1 MRRFKKALATIGVV
15 SILVTSSISG
25 IFAMEGIVYEKQS
38 REMISSGVTHKHVLR
53 FGKDGWLNAN
63 VVYIDLDNSGMNL
76 DILQSATGIATKETL
91 STMVNRDQ
99 NVVAAI
105 NADFFYLT
113 TPDSPMGAMIKDGV
127 MISSPIFVE
136 NFATLSVNKNN
147 EAYADYLK
155 YEINVSTDKGNNIP
169 VTTINKYTHE
179 YQSIMLIDSNWG
191 ASTPGYNPKHYDM
204 VEIVVIGDLVTEVRR
219 QQPSIA
225 IPENGYVLLAS
236 QDNAKILY
244 DNINVGDRLKVN
256 TKISPFLLEDI
267 KLAIGGGT
275 VLVKN
280 GQPFTFTQSITG
292 NHPRT
297 AVGITKDRKQLILV
311 TVDGRHSSFVGVDGR
326 RLVDLMI
333 ELGSHEAILM
343 DGGGSTTM
351 MARGLGNSRAELVNF
366 PSDGGER
373 RIVNGLAVV
382 SQSTQTE
389 LNGITAKISEDKGF
403 IGASREII
411 VKAFDTNYNP
421 LSLNPNEL
429 RFTVKRGDGFFQ
441 GNRFI
446 PAKAGETIIEVDY
459 LGKKA
464 EAKFQALEEVK
475 LLQVIPG
482 SISLSPGG
490 SVTPTVMGVDKNGYS
505 AIISPGD
512 ISWKDE
518 KGLGT
523 FVSSVYTAGEKS
535 GTTTLTASFRNQ
547 IATVPV
553 VIASNKISLGGL
565 DKYNYKFT
573 AFPAAVTGGI
583 SKDTNTKVGQH
594 SLKLEYDFTQTEGTR
609 AAYIEF
615 EGGNVILPSNA
626 SKIGLWVYSY
636 ENTPGWIRGN
646 VKDASGTRYTIDFK
660 RGIDWIGW
668 QYLEA
673 NLPQNISSP
682 VELERIYVVET
693 DSNNK
698 VAGKLLFDGLEVTY
712 GTQSNVVVEQRGVED
727 YLNIP
732 YQAKGTQFFVHS
744 GITYSDALSQ
754 VNAETAERITNM
766 INNNHDMA
774 IFTGSLN
781 NDIVS
786 GLNKPTVVASRG
798 YEMREYEDNLIIYLD
813 SRSGGLRNTDFSQW
827 PWLMNLLK
835 TTNKNNVFIILPG
848 PISGFTDKLEAN
860 LLRRTLTDTA
870 ERGKNVFVLHNGG
883 QSDQAELLE
892 GVRYISTGTYNNTT
906 GSPSKYVL
914 FNILDNQV
922 TYQIKDI
929 SE

>member
-1 MRRFKKALATIGVV
+1 MRRFKKALATIGIV
-15 SILVTSSISG
+15 SIIVTSSISSV
-25 IFAMEGIVYEKQS
+25 FAIESVVYEKQS
-38 REMISSGVTHKHVLR
+38 RQMISSGVTHKHVLR

-63 VVYIDLDNSGMNL
+63 VVYIDLDNPSMNL
-76 DILQSATGIATKETL
+76 DILQSANGITTKETL
-91 STMVNRDQ
+91 STMVNRNQ

-113 TPDSPMGAMIKDGV
+113 TPDSPMGAMIKDGE

-136 NFATLSVNKNN
+136 NFATLSINKNN

-155 YEINVSTDKGNNIP
+155 CEIYVSTDKGNSIP

-179 YQSIMLIDSNWG
+179 YQGIMLIDSNWG

-204 VEIVVIGDLVTEVRR
+204 VEIVVIGDTVTEVRR
-219 QQPSIA
+219 QQPSTL
-225 IPENGYVLLAS
+225 IPQNGYVLLSS
-236 QDNAKILY
+236 QDNARVLF
-244 DNINVGDRLKVN
+244 DNIKVGDNLKVN
-256 TKISPFLLEDI
+256 TNISPFVLEDI

-297 AVGITKDRKQLILV
+297 AVGITKDRKKLIMV
-311 TVDGRHSSFVGVDGR
+311 TVDGRHSSFVGVDGK
-326 RLVDLMI
+326 RLADLMI

-351 MARGLGNSRAELVNF
+351 MARGLGNSHAELVNI

-382 SQSTQTE
+382 SQSIQTE
-389 LNGITAKISEDKGF
+389 LNGITTAISEDKGF
-403 IGASREII
+403 VGTSREIL

-421 LSLNPNEL
+421 LAVNQKEL
-429 RFTVKRGDGFFQ
+429 RFLIKKGEGFFQ

-446 PAKAGETIIEVDY
+446 PTRAGETIIEVDY
-459 LGKKA
+459 LGKKS
-464 EAKFQALEEVK
+464 EVKLKVLEEVR
-475 LLQVIPG
+475 LLQISPG
-482 SISLSPGG
+482 SIALSPGG
-490 SVTPTVMGVDKNGYS
+490 NATPKVIGVDKNGYS
-505 AIISPGD
+505 ATISTGD
-512 ISWKDE
+512 LSWKDE

-523 FVSSVYTAGEKS
+523 FINGVYTAGEKS
-535 GTTTLTASFRNQ
+535 GTTTLIATFKNQ
-547 IATVPV
+547 TATVPV

-573 AFPAAVTGGI
+573 SFPATVTGSV

-594 SLKLEYDFTQTEGTR
+594 SLKLEYDFTQTDGTR

-615 EGGNVILPSNA
+615 EGGNVILPSNPT
-626 SKIGLWVYSY
+626 KIGLWVFSY

-673 NLPQNISSP
+673 NLPQNILST

-698 VAGKLLFDGLEVTY
+698 VGGKLLFDGLDVTY
-712 GTQSNVVVEQRGVED
+712 GTQSTAVIEQRGLED
-727 YLNIP
+727 YLNVP
-732 YQAKGTQFFVHS
+732 YEAKGTQFFVHS
-744 GITYSDALSQ
+744 GVIYSEAMSQ
-754 VNAETAERITNM
+754 INAETTEKLKTA
-766 INNNHDMA
+766 INNNYDVA
-774 IFTGSLN
+774 IFTDNLKS
-781 NDIVS
+781 DIVS
-786 GLNKPTVVASRG
+786 GLNKPTVIASRG

-835 TTNKNNVFIILPG
+835 TNNKKNVFVILPG
-848 PISGFTDKLEAN
+848 PISGFTDQLEAK
-860 LLRRTLTDTA
+860 LLRQTLTDAA
-870 ERGKNVFVLHNGG
+870 EKDKNVFVLQNGG
-883 QSDQAELLE
+883 QSVQPELLD
-892 GVRYISTGTYNNTT
+892 GVRYISTGMYNNTT
-906 GSPSKYVL
+906 GRSSKYVL
-914 FNILDNQV
+914 FNILNNQV

-929 SE
+929 TE

>member
-1 MRRFKKALATIGVV
+1 MIRFKKALATIGVV
-15 SILVTSSISG
+15 SILVSSSISSV
-25 IFAMEGIVYEKQS
+25 FATESIVYEKQS
-38 REMISSGVTHKHVLR
+38 REIISSGVTHNHVLR

-63 VVYIDLDNSGMNL
+63 VVYIDLGNPSTNL
-76 DILQSATGIATKETL
+76 DILQSANGITTKETL
-91 STMVNRDQ
+91 STMVNRNQ

-113 TPDSPMGAMIKDGV
+113 TPDSPLGAMIKDGE
-127 MISSPIFVE
+127 MISSPIFVD
-136 NFATLSVNKNN
+136 NFATLSINKNN

-155 YEINVSTDKGNNIP
+155 YEIYVSTDKGNSIP

-179 YQSIMLIDSNWG
+179 YQGIMLIDSNWG

-204 VEIVVIGDLVTEVRR
+204 VELVVIGDTVTEVRR
-219 QQPSIA
+219 QQPSTA
-225 IPENGYVLLAS
+225 IPQNGYVLLAS
-236 QDNAKILY
+236 QDNAKVLY
-244 DNINVGDRLKVN
+244 DNIKVGDKLRVN
-256 TKISPFLLEDI
+256 TNISPFVLEDI

-280 GQPFTFTQSITG
+280 GQPFTFTQSING

-297 AVGITKDRKQLILV
+297 AVGITKDRKQLIMV
-311 TVDGRHSSFVGVDGR
+311 TVDGRHSSFVGVDGK

-351 MARGLGNSRAELVNF
+351 MARGLGNSRAELVNI

-389 LNGITAKISEDKGF
+389 LKGITLDIGENKGF
-403 IGASREII
+403 VGASREII

-421 LSLNPNEL
+421 LSVNQKEL
-429 RFTVKRGDGFFQ
+429 SFMIKKGEGFFQ
-441 GNRFI
+441 GNRFT
-446 PAKAGETIIEVDY
+446 PTREGETIIEVDY

-464 EAKFQALEEVK
+464 EAKFQVLEEVK
-475 LLQVIPG
+475 LLQIIPG

-490 SVTPTVMGVDKNGYS
+490 NVTPKVIGIDKDGYS
-505 AIISPGD
+505 ATIATGD
-512 ISWKDE
+512 LNWKDE

-523 FVSSVYTAGEKS
+523 FINGAYIAGEKS
-535 GTTTLTASFRNQ
+535 GTTTLTATFKNQ
-547 IATVPV
+547 TATVPV

-573 AFPAAVTGGI
+573 AFPLAVTGNI
-583 SKDTNTKVGQH
+583 SKDTNTKVGQY
-594 SLKLEYDFTQTEGTR
+594 SLKLEYDFTQTDATR

-615 EGGNVILPSNA
+615 EEGNVILPANSL
-626 SKIGLWVYSY
+626 KVGLWVHSF

-660 RGIDWIGW
+660 KGIDWIGW

-673 NLPQNISSP
+673 NLPQNILSP

-698 VAGKLLFDGLEVTY
+698 IAGRLLFDGLDVTY
-712 GTQSNVVVEQRGVED
+712 GTQSTAVIEQRGLVD
-727 YLNIP
+727 YLNVP
-732 YQAKGTQFFVHS
+732 YEAKGTQIFVHR
-744 GITYSDALSQ
+744 GVNYSDTLSQ
-754 VNAETAERITNM
+754 VNAETTEKLKTM
-766 INNNHDMA
+766 INNNYDVA
-774 IFTGSLN
+774 IFTDNLN
-781 NDIVS
+781 SDIVS
-786 GLNKPTVVASRG
+786 GLNKTTVVASRG
-798 YEMREYEDNLIIYLD
+798 YGMREYEENLIIYLD
-813 SRSGGLRNTDFSQW
+813 SRSGGLRNTDYSQW

-835 TTNKNNVFIILPG
+835 TTNKKNIFVILPE
-848 PISGFTDKLEAN
+848 PISGFKDALEAN
-860 LLRRTLTDTA
+860 LLRQTLTGTA
-870 ERGKNVFVLHNGG
+870 ERGKNVFVLYNGG
-883 QSDQAELLE
+883 QSIQPEISE
-892 GVRYISTGTYNNTT
+892 GVRFISTGTYNNTT
-906 GSPSKYVL
+906 EKSSNYVV
-914 FNILDNQV
+914 FNILNNKV

-929 SE
+929 TE